1 MMPMSSFMFR
11 FRGSDL
17 KMILKI
23 YVLYFH
29 LQRIYILTTNTLHCN
44 PITLLV
50 MLYLNLQLCQLFL
63 ELNICVEAIMTF
75 NTFLQFPHQIKSLT
89 SKRLPSELKYKT
101 RFIV

>member
-29 LQRIYILTTNTLHCN
+29 LQRIYILTTHCN

-50 MLYLNLQLCQLFL
+50 MLYLNLSLCQPFL
-63 ELNICVEAIMTF
+63 ELNIRVEAIMTF
-75 NTFLQFPHQIKSLT
+75 NTFLQFANKIKNLT
-89 SKRLPSELKYKT
+89 SERLPSELKYKT

>member
-29 LQRIYILTTNTLHCN
+29 LQRIYILTTHCN

-75 NTFLQFPHQIKSLT
+75 NTFFSDMYGVEKILFHFHIKNRINNAL
-89 SKRLPSELKYKT
+89 
-101 RFIV
+101 